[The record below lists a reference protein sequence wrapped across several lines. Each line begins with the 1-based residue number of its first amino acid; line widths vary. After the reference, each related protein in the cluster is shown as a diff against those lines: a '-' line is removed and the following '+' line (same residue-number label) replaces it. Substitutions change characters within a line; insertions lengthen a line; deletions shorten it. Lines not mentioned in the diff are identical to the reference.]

1 MATYS
6 VFEPPSRNGVRAADR
21 IAFIRDG
28 FSWGAFFL
36 GPLWMLWRRLWLVFI
51 GIAALLVAVEIGMQL
66 ATVPFGARA
75 VVAFLIALL
84 LGLEGASLRRW
95 TLRRRGWSD
104 HGIVI
109 AGDREAAERRFFD
122 AWAQGRTAANTPSRP
137 AVAVRPAGAAS
148 DVVGLFPEP
157 GLRR

>member
-6 VFEPPSRNGVRAADR
+6 VFEPSPRNGARAADR
-21 IAFIRDG
+21 VTFIRDG

-36 GPLWMLWRRLWLVFI
+36 GPLWMLWRWLWLVLIVFVVV
-51 GIAALLVAVEIGMQL
+51 LVAIEFALQWL
-66 ATVPFGARA
+66 AVPQEARA

-95 TLRRRGWSD
+95 TLLRRGWRD
-104 HGIVI
+104 RGVVI
-109 AGDREAAERRFFD
+109 ADDLEAAERRFFD
-122 AWAQGRTAANTPSRP
+122 AWARGRTAADAPNRP
-137 AVAVRPAGAAS
+137 AAMRAAGSAS

-157 GLRR
+157 GLR